1 MTELRNGM
9 PNVTDTWNDLGDTE
23 TVPAGPPLQE
33 LGVTGLKR
41 VGGYVEDEFLPAL
54 RGRKAVKVYREMSEN
69 DSIIGALLFAI
80 DKLIRQVEW
89 EVEPASQSPDDLK
102 NAEFLKSCM
111 DDMSMTWDDFVGEAL
126 SMIVYGWSWH
136 EIVYKKRIGPWEKNG
151 ARRSE
156 YTDGMIGWRKLP
168 IRAQETMFRWIF
180 DEKGGVKGLVQMAPP
195 TYTQTSLSIER
206 SLLFRTKINKGNPE
220 GRSLI
225 RSAYRSWYMKKR
237 LEEFEAIGVERD
249 LAGMPVGKLPSE
261 YFTAA
266 PGTAQ
271 NKMLLAYKKM
281 VQGVRRDEN
290 EGLVLPVAFDPD
302 TKNPLFEFELMSS
315 SGSRQ
320 FDTNALIQRYEQRI
334 LMSVLA
340 DFILVGH
347 EAVGSYA
354 LHTDKTGI
362 FRAALN
368 SIVGS
373 LADTLNRHA
382 VPRLFA
388 INGIK
393 PEKLPKFSPGDI
405 DPPDLNQ
412 LAQFITA
419 TAGAG
424 MQWFPDPELEK
435 FIRNIAKLPELSP
448 EQLEI
453 KSQMFDQQLAMDFAT
468 SQMGLLGM
476 QQKAEMT
483 AQGFTP
489 EQAEMAAQMPNREMQ
504 AYEAQSQMDA
514 EGMRMGHPV
523 GQMQRAQEEQ
533 QMEMQARG
541 KTGDIEAQDF
551 ASANQHERDKEK
563 AALQEK
569 MADSQL
575 KREKE
580 KQTLAERQA
589 SSQFKREKESAD
601 RNEKVAD
608 RQHKREG
615 EKIDREQMRAHFQS
629 LLDKDKTDRD
639 IKTMREKGKLQ
650 RVASKDK
657 KPAKKEKK

>member
-41 VGGYVEDEFLPAL
+41 VGGYIEDEFLPAL

-80 DKLIRQVEW
+80 DKLIRQVDW

-111 DDMSMTWDDFVGEAL
+111 DDMSMTWDDFIGEAL

-136 EIVYKKRIGPWEKNG
+136 EIVYKKRVGPWEKDG
-151 ARRSE
+151 AKRSE
-156 YTDGMIGWRKLP
+156 FTDGMIGWRKIP

-195 TYTQTSLSIER
+195 TYSQTSLSIER

-249 LAGMPVGKLPSE
+249 LAGMPVGRLPSE

-266 PGTAQ
+266 SGTPQ
-271 NKMLLAYKKM
+271 NKMLMGFKKM

-290 EGLVLPVAFDPD
+290 EGLVLPVAYDENKNQLFD
-302 TKNPLFEFELMSS
+302 FELMSS

-368 SIVGS
+368 SIVKS

-393 PEKLPKFSPGDI
+393 PEKLPKFQPGDI

-435 FIRNIAKLPELSP
+435 FVRNIAKLPELSQ

-453 KSQMFDQQLAMDFAT
+453 KSQMFDQQLAMEFAT

-489 EQAEMAAQMPNREMQ
+489 EQAELASQMPNRDMQ
-504 AYEAQSQMDA
+504 AYEAQTQMDA
-514 EGMRMGHPV
+514 EGMRMAHPV
-523 GQMQRAQEEQ
+523 GQMQSAKEEEQ
-533 QMEMQARG
+533 LALQAQG
-541 KTGDIEAQDF
+541 KTGDIAAQDE
-551 ASANQHERDKEK
+551 AAANQHAREKEK
-563 AALQEK
+563 VALQEK
-569 MADSQL
+569 MADSGF

-589 SSQFKREKESAD
+589 DAAHKREKEKAD
-601 RNEKVAD
+601 LGEKTAAN
-608 RQHKREG
+608 QHKRET
-615 EKIDREQMRAHFQS
+615 EKIDRDEMRAHFQS

-650 RVASKDK
+650 RVAAKDK
-657 KPAKKEKK
+657 PKKEKK